1 MLRNPTEF
9 LAMFQT
15 TETDVVEE
23 EEESSELVTTVG
35 IPLIHVLSPYHE
47 RNLNPFSPL
56 DFEQWAALAS
66 VRVARDYFRQL
77 QSQRQ
82 DVVDPTTTYGF
93 DSVIL
98 VCPILEYDAEAI
110 YDVLVPYC
118 DHIIPM
124 TRSTATEYPE
134 HNLKAL
140 PFLQD
145 IVDAG
150 RSIMGSDDTYLLMM
164 SNADIILT
172 RDYYTDVEYTM
183 RTRSASQ
190 ALSFNRKTIDLNYLN
205 MPYITDESIASK
217 HAAALEVLQQG
228 QNAVA
233 EAAWVRH
240 YGFDCFI
247 FRSSFLKEYNWGDMF
262 AGYPWWSIH
271 TDWALNIIAL
281 GYKNGATEMFPKGGT
296 YRK

>member
-1 MLRNPTEF
+1 M
-9 LAMFQT
+9 
-15 TETDVVEE
+15 
-23 EEESSELVTTVG
+23 
-35 IPLIHVLSPYHE
+35 
-47 RNLNPFSPL
+47 
-56 DFEQWAALAS
+56 
-66 VRVARDYFRQL
+66 
-77 QSQRQ
+77 
-82 DVVDPTTTYGF
+82 VDPTTTYGF

-140 PFLQD
+140 PFHQD

-172 RDYYTDVEYTM
+172 RDFYTDVEYTM
-183 RTRSASQ
+183 RTKSASQ

-240 YGFDCFI
+240 FGFDCFI

-271 TDWALNIIAL
+271 TNWALNIMAL
-281 GYKNGATEMFPKGGT
+281 GYENGAAKMFPKGGT